1 MQFTYSVLMDFLPR
15 FLIAGIVTYLF
26 ISAFSRLSLL
36 TYERPKFILVHDT
49 WISGYP
55 ARSRKSNSGGV
66 NRTGTVSTHGPDGSR
81 TQKIT
86 LFSGKDDFKSQGGIL
101 QDLQMILLGADIWL
115 LLSIALSP
123 FSTVSS
129 LLPSFPWIH
138 SIVLYSVLSGSLL
151 IALTGTVVCRV
162 RVSTGILAMIM
173 AAASAAVVI
182 FYFLPSMAWLNS
194 YTPFFRIVVVY
205 STVITVCVAV
215 YLLAV
220 RVRRRTAFY
229 VSAYSTIAVYLL
241 SAFLLALNLF
251 TTLVK

>member
-1 MQFTYSVLMDFLPR
+1 
-15 FLIAGIVTYLF
+15 
-26 ISAFSRLSLL
+26 
-36 TYERPKFILVHDT
+36 
-49 WISGYP
+49 
-55 ARSRKSNSGGV
+55 
-66 NRTGTVSTHGPDGSR
+66 
-81 TQKIT
+81 
-86 LFSGKDDFKSQGGIL
+86 
-101 QDLQMILLGADIWL
+101 
-115 LLSIALSP
+115 
-123 FSTVSS
+123 
-129 LLPSFPWIH
+129 
-138 SIVLYSVLSGSLL
+138 
-151 IALTGTVVCRV
+151 
-162 RVSTGILAMIM
+162 M

-215 YLLAV
+215 YLLSV